1 MITRVKMVNWKS
13 HLDSELKFSKG
24 VNALIGIM
32 GSGKTSVMQA
42 IAFALFGTFS
52 ALGSKKLALDDL
64 VMSKPQKKRHAMVE
78 VEFTVGDGGK
88 KYMVRRT
95 IEREKGTVAA
105 EIREDGKLLEVSP
118 QGVTR
123 EVERALQMDYD
134 LFQRAIYSEQN
145 ALDYF
150 LQIPKGKR
158 MQQIDEMLKLDRYE
172 KARESAVSI
181 KNNILA
187 RRKEM
192 VRVVEDL
199 KTRKLDEKLVSLES
213 EIKKLDDE
221 KRDLDKTLGSLEK
234 ERMKLSENV
243 VQYEASHD
251 MLNEAVRKSESLS
264 SRLAEMK
271 RQADMKRKKLG
282 AAKADPES
290 LKAMASDITK
300 LESALVDGG
309 REVRVLRET
318 LSLMNG
324 KMLFLRDQMK
334 DTESKL
340 AAMKGKDR
348 RLKTLDKALGNEP
361 EKKMTAM
368 LENVEALKKT
378 LYSLM
383 AEKAEMEKSLS
394 DLRRAG
400 DKCPVCDSHIEEE
413 RKKYIM
419 DHRMKH
425 IINIDLR
432 LRDTKEKLV
441 GESAKSDDFRKSV
454 LEHAELKRDLKDF
467 EFLTTRMREA
477 TSKRKLLDSEIK
489 TVVTQIRAQERK
501 EKASRQALEKLKLA
515 KERSEDVLK
524 ERGSLETLLKE
535 MEQAEKQ
542 LDETAKRKKALD
554 KKLAGKA
561 IKVMRSELQE
571 AVAKSRGIE
580 AKLTGISQRMQEKKA
595 DAKEI
600 EEQASTLA
608 KYKKDIENYA
618 SISESMDVFVN
629 VLRSTQNQLRDEFLK
644 TVNFIMSQ
652 IWGELYP
659 YDDFS
664 EVRLLVDKDYVLQL
678 KSRKEWMNADIVSG
692 GERSLACLALRIA
705 FALAF
710 TPNLRWLILD
720 EPTHNLDRNAIEH
733 FGTVLKDRMEN
744 IIDQVFLITHEER
757 LSDYITGSTY
767 HLTRDKE
774 SDGVTRMA
782 EV

>member
-1 MITRVKMVNWKS
+1 
-13 HLDSELKFSKG
+13 
-24 VNALIGIM
+24 
-32 GSGKTSVMQA
+32 
-42 IAFALFGTFS
+42 
-52 ALGSKKLALDDL
+52 
-64 VMSKPQKKRHAMVE
+64 
-78 VEFTVGDGGK
+78 
-88 KYMVRRT
+88 
-95 IEREKGTVAA
+95 
-105 EIREDGKLLEVSP
+105 
-118 QGVTR
+118 
-123 EVERALQMDYD
+123 
-134 LFQRAIYSEQN
+134 
-145 ALDYF
+145 
-150 LQIPKGKR
+150 
-158 MQQIDEMLKLDRYE
+158 
-172 KARESAVSI
+172 
-181 KNNILA
+181 
-187 RRKEM
+187 
-192 VRVVEDL
+192 
-199 KTRKLDEKLVSLES
+199 
-213 EIKKLDDE
+213 
-221 KRDLDKTLGSLEK
+221 
-234 ERMKLSENV
+234 
-243 VQYEASHD
+243 
-251 MLNEAVRKSESLS
+251 
-264 SRLAEMK
+264 
-271 RQADMKRKKLG
+271 
-282 AAKADPES
+282 
-290 LKAMASDITK
+290 
-300 LESALVDGG
+300 
-309 REVRVLRET
+309 
-318 LSLMNG
+318 
-324 KMLFLRDQMK
+324 
-334 DTESKL
+334 
-340 AAMKGKDR
+340 MKGKDR

-361 EKKMTAM
+361 EKKMAAM
-368 LENVEALKKT
+368 LEGVEAIKKT

-383 AEKAEMEKSLS
+383 AEKTEMEKSLA

-400 DKCPVCDSHIEEE
+400 DKCPVCDSHLEED
-413 RKKYIM
+413 KKKDLM
-419 DHRMKH
+419 GHRMKH
-425 IINIDLR
+425 ILDVDLR
-432 LRDTKEKLV
+432 IRDAKVKISV
-441 GESAKSDDFRKSV
+441 ESAASDDFRKSV
-454 LEHAELKRDLKDF
+454 LEHAELKRDLRDF

-501 EKASRQALEKLKLA
+501 ETTSRRSLEKLKRA

-535 MEQAEKQ
+535 MESAGKQ
-542 LDETAKRKKALD
+542 LDEVAKRKKALD

-571 AVAKSRGIE
+571 AVAKSRGVE
-580 AKLTGISQRMQEKKA
+580 ARLAGITQRMQEKKA

-644 TVNFIMSQ
+644 TVNFIMGQ

>member
-42 IAFALFGTFS
+42 IAFGLFGTFS

-64 VMSKPQKKRHAMVE
+64 VMSKPHKKQHAMVE
-78 VEFTVGDGGK
+78 IEFEAGSGK
-88 KYMVRRT
+88 KYTVRRT

-172 KARESAVSI
+172 RARESAVSI

-199 KTRKLDEKLVSLES
+199 KTRKLDEKLVSLEN
-213 EIKKLDDE
+213 EIKKLGEE
-221 KRDLDKTLGSLEK
+221 KCALDKSLGSLEK
-234 ERMKLSENV
+234 ERKKLSEKV
-243 VQYEASHD
+243 VGYEASHD
-251 MLNEAVRKSESLS
+251 MLNDAVRKSDSLA

-271 RQADMKRKKLG
+271 RQADIKRKKLG
-282 AAKADPES
+282 TFKADPES
-290 LKAMASDITK
+290 LKVMESDITK
-300 LESALVDGG
+300 LESALVDDE
-309 REVRVLRET
+309 REIRVLRET

-334 DTESKL
+334 DTLAKL
-340 AAMKGKDR
+340 AAMKGKDK
-348 RLKTLDKALGNEP
+348 RLKSLDKALGNEP
-361 EKKMTAM
+361 EKRLSVM

-383 AEKAEMEKSLS
+383 AEKTEMEKSLS
-394 DLRRAG
+394 DLKRAG
-400 DKCPVCDSHIEEE
+400 DKCPVCDSHLEDE
-413 RKKYIM
+413 KKKDLM
-419 DHRMKH
+419 NHRLTH
-425 IINIDLR
+425 IIDIDLR
-432 LRDTKEKLV
+432 IRDMKEKLA
-441 GESAKSDDFRKSV
+441 GESDKSDEFMKSV
-454 LEHAELKRDLKDF
+454 LEHAELKRELKDF
-467 EFLTTRMREA
+467 EFLTTRMRDA

-489 TVVTQIRAQERK
+489 TVVSQIRAQERK
-501 EKASRQALEKLKLA
+501 ETASRRSLGKLRVA
-515 KERSEDVLK
+515 RERSEDVIK

-535 MEQAEKQ
+535 MEQAATHLDDAAKQ
-542 LDETAKRKKALD
+542 KKALE
-554 KKLAGKA
+554 KKLVGKD
-561 IKVMRSELQE
+561 IKAMRSELQE
-571 AVAKSRGIE
+571 TIAKARGIE
-580 AKLTGISQRMQEKKA
+580 AKLAGITQRVQEKKIG
-595 DAKEI
+595 AKEV
-600 EEQASTLA
+600 EEQADTLA

-618 SISESMDVFVN
+618 GISESMDVFVG
-629 VLRSTQNQLRDEFLK
+629 VLRSTQDQLRDEFLK

-720 EPTHNLDRNAIEH
+720 EPTHNLDRNAINH
-733 FGTVLKDRMEN
+733 FGSVLKDRMEN